1 MKNTDYP
8 GIFLRVKAAFIDSI
22 VMILFMAVS
31 TDLFSRF
38 ENVPDYAKM
47 IAFAFIFILYDPL
60 MVSLFGST
68 IGHRINNI
76 KIQRLDNGKRINIGL
91 AIIRFLIKAALGWIS
106 FFTVSTSEKR
116 QAIHDSIVNSIVVYD
131 D

>member
-1 MKNTDYP
+1 MKKTDYP
-8 GIFLRVKAAFIDSI
+8 GVFLRVKAAIIDSI
-22 VMILFMAVS
+22 VIILFMAVT

-47 IAFAFIFILYDPL
+47 IAFTLIFILYDPL

-68 IGHRINNI
+68 IGHRISNI
-76 KIQRLDNGKRINIGL
+76 KVQRLENGKRINIGL
-91 AIIRFLIKAALGWIS
+91 AIVRFLIKATLGWIS

-116 QAIHDSIVNSIVVYD
+116 QAIHDSIVSSIVVYD